1 MRSADLRSFVHF
13 SPNDVRRDTVFET
26 DRVWAQ
32 MLCFE
37 RNQSTEPMV
46 DPTSDALVQVLAGEG
61 VVFVAG
67 KRKRVKQWDAVL
79 VPAGSEFQATNASQ
93 DPLVLFMV
101 AAPPPRVTGPDAA
114 PAAVAERGG
123 DQR

>member
-37 RNQSTEPMV
+37 RNQSTQPMA
-46 DPTSDALVQVLAGEG
+46 DPTADALVQVLAGEG
-61 VVFVAG
+61 VVLVGG

-79 VPAGSEFQATNASQ
+79 VPAGQEFQATNASA

-101 AAPPPRVTGPDAA
+101 VAPPPRVTRDGSVVPSEGDGAA
-114 PAAVAERGG
+114 T
-123 DQR
+123 